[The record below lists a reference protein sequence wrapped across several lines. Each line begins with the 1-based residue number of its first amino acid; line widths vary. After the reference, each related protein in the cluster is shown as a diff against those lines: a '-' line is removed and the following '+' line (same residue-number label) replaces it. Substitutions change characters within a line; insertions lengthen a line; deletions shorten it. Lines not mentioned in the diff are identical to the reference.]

1 MNSFFSDIGAIT
13 WFVLIWLSIY
23 FITNIWIFLW
33 RFFKL
38 SNIIALEK
46 NTLELLHSGHL
57 PIRKS
62 VFFAILDS
70 KKNITKQILNV
81 YKLEAI
87 KKATAGLSML
97 GVISSTAPFIGL
109 FGTVIEI
116 LEAFYHL
123 GGDGKI
129 SFDVIAPIISKALV
143 ATAFGILTAI
153 PAYSFYILLR
163 RKAYEFSTYLDM
175 QINIILSNSMDSK
188 NIDSNSTDSKITL
201 K

>member
-1 MNSFFSDIGAIT
+1 MSDFFSDIGAIT

-23 FITNIWIFLW
+23 FIANIWIFLW

-38 SNIIALEK
+38 SSMIALEK
-46 NTLELLHSGHL
+46 NTLELLYNNHL

-62 VFFAILDS
+62 VFSLILDS
-70 KKNITKQILNV
+70 KKCINFEILNV

-87 KKATAGLSML
+87 KKATSGLSML
-97 GVISSTAPFIGL
+97 SIISSTAPFIGL

-143 ATAFGILTAI
+143 ATSFGILTAV
-153 PAYSFYILLR
+153 PAYSFYIILR
-163 RKAYEFSTYLDM
+163 RKAYEFTTYLDM
-175 QINIILSNSMDSK
+175 QINIILSAPVNTADAD
-188 NIDSNSTDSKITL
+188 NIDSKITL